1 MELLVVLVRK
11 NKYKETAT
19 RCLNWNLEFTIS
31 LDYMTIYF
39 ATIPLST
46 PSNQESSYCIS
57 Y

>member
-1 MELLVVLVRK
+1 MELLVVLARK